1 MSELG
6 LKQAAAFFA
15 AATTACCALA
25 ANSSPSPTNAVAKP
39 ITKSVQPT
47 LRPVDPGVADV
58 DPLGTTGRVLP
69 TDLRQPA
76 NFDRVY
82 EVELDGK
89 RFFVRAH
96 GGVYAVFPRSDYVQT
111 RGGVVPIV
119 PAGTVYH
126 LGSLPKTEFDPAHQD
141 EATLNPAN
149 AKPARPARRDDSA
162 PSNAAPMP
170 ESAAARPA
178 PAARSKPAL
187 RQNTDPPLSDA
198 APPVAKGPEGSSIWS
213 SDMLRV
219 SRTGELL
226 DKARAARLSEKTTTP
241 RAGLLAE
248 PAADQQAAASE
259 PAR

>member
-1 MSELG
+1 MAQLG
-6 LKQAAAFFA
+6 SRQRAALVA
-15 AATTACCALA
+15 AVALASGALA
-25 ANSSPSPTNAVAKP
+25 ANSSPSATNAGAKP
-39 ITKSVQPT
+39 ITKSGQPT
-47 LRPVDPGVADV
+47 LKPVDPGVADV
-58 DPLGTTGRVLP
+58 GPLGTTGRVLP

-126 LGSLPKTEFDPAHQD
+126 LGSLPKTELDPAHQD

-162 PSNAAPMP
+162 PSNAAPTP

-178 PAARSKPAL
+178 PAARLKPAQ
-187 RQNTDPPLSDA
+187 RQNTEPPLSDA
-198 APPVAKGPEGSSIWS
+198 APPVAQGREESSIWS
-213 SDMLRV
+213 SDMVRV

-226 DKARAARLSEKTTTP
+226 DKARAARLSEKTPTP
-241 RAGLLAE
+241 RPGLRTE
-248 PAADQQAAASE
+248 PATNQQATASE
-259 PAR
+259 PPK